1 MPTSSLTVRSA
12 VIRFALAAVA
22 MGLIAP
28 LSPLAQ
34 TFSATTG
41 TDPVAM
47 ATASSAHTMKAKPPK
62 NGEDTLLYGRVRDG
76 VYTVDGMVAK
86 IQLNYDVN
94 GALFLYLFVPGVG
107 TAVVSPVADPEA
119 VNTEAKLHENE
130 LKFSVG
136 DHRFTLTGV
145 ALATGKGHEPEH
157 LYVKLDRSAW
167 QLSRHPMMG
176 FGNAAAMPY
185 QWPGA
190 LAAPSAAAQTEE
202 SQLVPPPPASLLPST
217 SAVTPAPAAPKPVSL
232 RPVAM
237 Q

>member
-1 MPTSSLTVRSA
+1 MRTSSLIIRSA
-12 VIRFALAAVA
+12 IVAVA
-22 MGLIAP
+22 VGLFAP

-47 ATASSAHTMKAKPPK
+47 STATAAHTMKAKAPK
-62 NGEDTLLYGRVRDG
+62 NAESTLLYGRVRDG

-86 IQLNYDVN
+86 IHLNYDVD
-94 GALFLYLFVPGVG
+94 GAQFLYLFVPGVG

-119 VNTEAKLHENE
+119 VNTEAKLQANE

-136 DHRFTLTGV
+136 EHRFTLTGV
-145 ALATGKGHEPEH
+145 ALATGKGHEPDH

-167 QLSRHPMMG
+167 KLSRHAMMG
-176 FGNAAAMPY
+176 FGNAAEMPY

-190 LAAPSAAAQTEE
+190 LAVSSAEPQTEE

-217 SAVTPAPAAPKPVSL
+217 STVTPVAAAAPAAPKPVSL